1 MTTRGVGGMLA
12 LAALLLPAE
21 SLADAKAGER
31 KAQLCL
37 ICHKA
42 DYANAPMSVMPL
54 LEAQPSRYLYVQ
66 IKAFKEKRRAGAAMP
81 TNAASLSDRDMRDIA
96 DWFAAQRPTRA
107 AYPLDPARVAE
118 GRATA
123 EALRCATCHLPAFQ
137 GAGDVPR
144 LAGQTPGYV
153 KAQLEDMAAGKRP
166 HGTGQRA
173 APPASL
179 SEQEI
184 EGLAQFLVSLE

>member
-1 MTTRGVGGMLA
+1 MLMLA
-12 LAALLLPAE
+12 GLLLPAE

-37 ICHKA
+37 LCHKA
-42 DYANAPMSVMPL
+42 DYASAPMSVMPL

-66 IKAFKEKRRAGAAMP
+66 IKAFKERRRAGAVMP

-96 DWFAAQRPTRA
+96 DWFAAQRPIRA
-107 AYPLDPARVAE
+107 VYPLDPAKVAE

-123 EALRCATCHLPAFQ
+123 EALGCATCHLSAFL

-153 KAQLEDMAAGKRP
+153 KGQLEDMAAGKRR
-166 HGTGQRA
+166 HGTGQRG
-173 APPASL
+173 APPASP
-179 SEQEI
+179 SEQEL
-184 EGLAQFLVSLE
+184 EGLAQFFASLE